1 MTRAHELAAALVDY
15 DEQVAMRV
23 LAHLCA
29 DLGGPAAEGDVD
41 VSRMKAF
48 LSQPHAGLP
57 EVGDPQTTTAEWKEE
72 LGHYEASRSLAA
84 ALASALDGIQPPA

>member
-1 MTRAHELAAALVDY
+1 MTRAHELAEALVEY

-29 DLGGPAAEGDVD
+29 DLGGPAAAGDLD

-48 LSQPHAGLP
+48 LAQPHAGLP

-84 ALASALDGIQPPA
+84 ALASVLDGAQP